1 VIISRQRYEIDHRT
15 IKLIVGLIALTL
27 AIATYGFAYLTQ
39 TQTTILSISASYHV
53 GGWARNSFVGSL
65 CVISALM
72 LAYNGVSWQE
82 KTLSKIAAIAALG
95 IAFFPCKCPEFT
107 KSPEYVP
114 IVHYFSAAVMF
125 LVLAYMCRLFRK
137 RARAKLDL
145 DEFDLPGLRKAA
157 EKRALIY
164 SICGWAIVV
173 SVLVLLLDKIL
184 DDKISDLVPRIT
196 FIGEAVGLIAFG
208 VAWLTAS
215 RIIWG
220 IAAPAE
226 RFAPWSGRDT
236 VDNGSLTE

>member
-1 VIISRQRYEIDHRT
+1 MKTPLQRYEIDHRT
-15 IKLIVGLIALTL
+15 IKLIVGLIAVTL
-27 AIATYGFAYLTQ
+27 ASATSGFAYL

-53 GGWARNSFVGSL
+53 DGWARNSFVGSL

-72 LAYNGVSWQE
+72 LAYNGMSWQE

-114 IVHYFSAAVMF
+114 IVHGFSAAVMF

-145 DEFDLPGLRKAA
+145 AEFDLPGLRKAA
-157 EKRALIY
+157 AKRALIY
-164 SICGWAIVV
+164 SICGWTIVV
-173 SVLVLLLDKIL
+173 SVLVLLLDEIL
-184 DDKISDLVPRIT
+184 GARISDLVPRLT

-215 RIIWG
+215 RVIWG

-226 RFAPWSGRDT
+226 RFAPWSDRVT